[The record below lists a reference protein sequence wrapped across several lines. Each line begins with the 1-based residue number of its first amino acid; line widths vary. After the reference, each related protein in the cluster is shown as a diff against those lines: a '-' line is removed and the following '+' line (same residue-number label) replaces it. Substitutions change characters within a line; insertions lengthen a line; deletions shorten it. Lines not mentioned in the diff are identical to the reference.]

1 MSMESALRSLGVT
14 DGLLSDEEKTHLDVR
29 GFLPLEGV
37 LSEGQVRTL
46 RSRFDEL
53 VESEGGKAGAEV
65 HQEEGTHRLANL
77 VDKGEMFEV
86 CISHPKVL
94 AGVRHVLGT
103 EFRLSSLNG
112 RAALPGLGLQALH
125 ADWREGV
132 EPGDYYVCN
141 SIWLLSNFTE
151 KNGATRVVPGSNR
164 SRQHP
169 KDVLDD
175 PKAPHPDEHIL
186 TGRAGTVVV
195 FNAHTWHGGTLN
207 RTDQPRYGLH
217 GYYTRRNQKQQTDQ
231 KASLSEE
238 TVARLSEPLRVIVDV

>member
-1 MSMESALRSLGVT
+1 MSMENALRLLGVT
-14 DGLLSDEEKTHLDVR
+14 DHLLSDEEKTHLDAR

-46 RSRFDEL
+46 RRRFDEL

-132 EPGDYYVCN
+132 EPGG
-141 SIWLLSNFTE
+141 LLCVQLNLAAEQFHRKE
-151 KNGATRVVPGSNR
+151 WCDPGGAGLKSKQTASKRCVER
-164 SRQHP
+164 SQS
-169 KDVLDD
+169 
-175 PKAPHPDEHIL
+175 
-186 TGRAGTVVV
+186 TSSGRAYPDRKG
-195 FNAHTWHGGTLN
+195 
-207 RTDQPRYGLH
+207 RYG
-217 GYYTRRNQKQQTDQ
+217 G
-231 KASLSEE
+231 
-238 TVARLSEPLRVIVDV
+238 RL